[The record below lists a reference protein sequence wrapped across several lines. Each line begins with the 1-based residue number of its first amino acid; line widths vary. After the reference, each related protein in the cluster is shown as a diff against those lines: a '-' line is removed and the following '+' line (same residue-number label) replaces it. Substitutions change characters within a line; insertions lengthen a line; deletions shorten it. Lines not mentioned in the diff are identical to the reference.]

1 MANRPLGALSLSPVL
16 ALSAGTGCQADSPQR
31 VAVTGIFD
39 TFSFLLLCCGMCWEG
54 IAHRLSSAPGQQ
66 EDFCPLLCLGKGG
79 KIAGLHVNSN
89 CANLAEILLLLT
101 DFSKSYSA
109 NKGCDKNSSCLQ
121 KTFNPS
127 NGLFPVALQGK
138 GIEAARLF
146 EMDIKQV

>member
-16 ALSAGTGCQADSPQR
+16 ALSAGTGCQAESPQR

-39 TFSFLLLCCGMCWEG
+39 MFSFLLLCCGMCWEG
-54 IAHRLSSAPGQQ
+54 IAHRLSLAPGQQ

-79 KIAGLHVNSN
+79 KIAGLHVNSK

-109 NKGCDKNSSCLQ
+109 NKGCDKNSCLAFRKHSTPAMGSFQ
-121 KTFNPS
+121 WHCR
-127 NGLFPVALQGK
+127 
-138 GIEAARLF
+138 ER
-146 EMDIKQV
+146 E